1 VLDDVALREEDI
13 LEHGAPLVV
22 APREELE
29 VHGEVFELLLLGVLH
44 DRPGLWILLERE
56 TLLIP
61 ANSLRFLDER
71 GADTGERPHLLGQ
84 LAGGFVVLLERHVLV
99 VPRRDLPKPSAASLL
114 RVSSV
119 EAVRARLA
127 TPATQRIL
135 RWGGPIV
142 YGIALGAYLWR
153 DGLPLSRDRLLMWI
167 LLGLLAFSITNV
179 RGWIRSVVLEWIP
192 FALILWVYDLLR
204 GQADGLFFQAHV
216 KPQLRAD
223 EILFGGTAPTVWLQD
238 HLWDAFHLHWYD
250 YGAWLVY
257 VSYFVGTYVVA
268 AFLWWVNRPLFRR
281 YVITV
286 SVIAMMGFTTY
297 ALFPAAPPWMASQLG
312 ALEPSTRS
320 IGIIWS
326 HIPIA
331 HFNTLFEKG
340 TQYANSVA
348 AVPSLHAAY
357 TLLIALYLWRFAPGW
372 GRVLLALYP
381 CAMAFA
387 LVYTSEHYFSDI
399 LLGWVYCLIG
409 YVAVNRIAD
418 RIAERRAEPAV
429 AT

>member
-1 VLDDVALREEDI
+1 
-13 LEHGAPLVV
+13 
-22 APREELE
+22 
-29 VHGEVFELLLLGVLH
+29 
-44 DRPGLWILLERE
+44 
-56 TLLIP
+56 
-61 ANSLRFLDER
+61 
-71 GADTGERPHLLGQ
+71 
-84 LAGGFVVLLERHVLV
+84 
-99 VPRRDLPKPSAASLL
+99 
-114 RVSSV
+114 VSSV

-135 RWGGPIV
+135 RWGGPIL

-153 DGLPLSRDRLLMWI
+153 DGVPLSRDRLLMWI
-167 LLGLLAFSITNV
+167 LLGLLAFSLTNV

-223 EILFGGTAPTVWLQD
+223 EILFAGTAPTVWLQD
-238 HLWDAFHLHWYD
+238 RLWDAFHLHWYD

-257 VSYFVGTYVVA
+257 VSYFVGTYV
-268 AFLWWVNRPLFRR
+268 
-281 YVITV
+281 
-286 SVIAMMGFTTY
+286 AMMGFTTY

-357 TLLIALYLWRFAPGW
+357 TLLIALYLWRFAPRW

-399 LLGWVYCLIG
+399 LLGWVYCLVG
-409 YVAVNRIAD
+409 YLAVNRIAD
-418 RIAERRAEPAV
+418 RIRERRAEPAV

>member
-1 VLDDVALREEDI
+1 
-13 LEHGAPLVV
+13 
-22 APREELE
+22 
-29 VHGEVFELLLLGVLH
+29 
-44 DRPGLWILLERE
+44 
-56 TLLIP
+56 
-61 ANSLRFLDER
+61 
-71 GADTGERPHLLGQ
+71 
-84 LAGGFVVLLERHVLV
+84 
-99 VPRRDLPKPSAASLL
+99 
-114 RVSSV
+114 VSSV
-119 EAVRARLA
+119 ETVRARLGA
-127 TPATQRIL
+127 PTTQRIL

-216 KPQLRAD
+216 EPQLRAD
-223 EILFGGTAPTVWLQD
+223 EILFGGTAPSVWLQD
-238 HLWDAFHLHWYD
+238 HLWNAFHLHWYD

-257 VSYFVGTYVVA
+257 VSYFVGTYIVA
-268 AFLWWVNRPLFRR
+268 AFLWWVRRPLFRR
-281 YVITV
+281 YVVTV
-286 SVIAMMGFTTY
+286 SLIAMMGFTTY

-312 ALEPSTRS
+312 ALEPTTRS

-340 TQYANSVA
+340 TQYSNAVA

-357 TLLIALYLWRFAPGW
+357 TLLISLYLWRFAPRW

-381 CAMAFA
+381 WAMAFA
-387 LVYTSEHYFSDI
+387 LVYTSEHYFVDI

-409 YVAVNRIAD
+409 YLAVNRIAD
-418 RIAERRAEPAV
+418 RIAERRAEPAP